1 MKLFPRLLT
10 INMDTNRTDMTTSI
24 SNKFRAMPEVSNTTN
39 FNTSPFETWKS
50 AFRECCKL
58 SSKIIDRQKDTET
71 ESRLNTWCSV
81 GYDSP
86 FGEYAIKGAKQG
98 RLFGETNKKDVSQ
111 LKKINDFK
119 WLEERFYENA

>member
-1 MKLFPRLLT
+1 
-10 INMDTNRTDMTTSI
+10 
-24 SNKFRAMPEVSNTTN
+24 
-39 FNTSPFETWKS
+39 
-50 AFRECCKL
+50 
-58 SSKIIDRQKDTET
+58 
-71 ESRLNTWCSV
+71 LNTWCSV

>member
-1 MKLFPRLLT
+1 
-10 INMDTNRTDMTTSI
+10 MTTSI